1 MPIRSCVLRA
11 VAKECLGRA
20 LSSDDAHQVA
30 HLDSRGH
37 MRACPRDRTGTFGTV
52 LLISVISVT
61 WITLNETVTGSVVAL
76 ALFTM

>member
-1 MPIRSCVLRA
+1 
-11 VAKECLGRA
+11 
-20 LSSDDAHQVA
+20 
-30 HLDSRGH
+30 